1 MLKAI
6 LHGKA
11 GRIEYNKD
19 ESVSWSSLFKAREDL
34 LTSTFFER
42 FAYLSDDVQT
52 QILASCFS
60 LSPDD
65 FQAKFGA
72 FQSIDYWPRYELSEG
87 GESRQ
92 VEPDLVIRFE
102 LCNLIVE
109 VKPPEGGDQY
119 YEQWQREVASFIQ
132 SDEHNELP
140 LHFLAIGRIE
150 ASNATQ
156 WAELLHERYDCL
168 KTVSATKWQA
178 VTDNL
183 VKLIEGDGISPTD
196 RRVLTDMLEALA
208 LYGLKT
214 NSFEWHDLICH
225 GFNALSL
232 QHSLLSEHSIK
243 QELVSACV
251 FQSEPRLINHNFTP
265 VSLDTLSVW
274 PRNSHE

>member
-11 GRIEYNKD
+11 GRIEHGGQD
-19 ESVSWSSLFKAREDL
+19 SVRWASVFKAREDL

-72 FQSIDYWPRYELSEG
+72 FQSIDYWPRYALTEG

-109 VKPPEGGDQY
+109 VKPPAGGDQY
-119 YEQWQREVASFIQ
+119 YDQWHKEIESFLQ
-132 SDEHNELP
+132 AQQECDKP
-140 LHFLAIGRIE
+140 LYFLAIGRIE
-150 ASNATQ
+150 QKQALEWASKLLNKNNLLKGIASIKWDAVT
-156 WAELLHERYDCL
+156 AHIVELLNDEQVNKALSISRQEKRILNDIL
-168 KTVSATKWQA
+168 
-178 VTDNL
+178 
-183 VKLIEGDGISPTD
+183 DGLS
-196 RRVLTDMLEALA
+196 
-208 LYGLKT
+208 LYGLQT
-214 NSFEWHDLICH
+214 SPFTWSQLIQPDV
-225 GFNALSL
+225 FPKLSL
-232 QHSLLSEHSIK
+232 QHSLL
-243 QELVSACV
+243 L
-251 FQSEPRLINHNFTP
+251 P
-265 VSLDTLSVW
+265 VSKEL
-274 PRNSHE
+274 R

>member
-11 GRIEYNKD
+11 GRIEHGGQD
-19 ESVSWSSLFKAREDL
+19 SVRWASVFKAREDL

-72 FQSIDYWPRYELSEG
+72 FQSIDYWPRYGLSEG

-109 VKPPEGGDQY
+109 VKPPAGGDQY
-119 YEQWQREVASFIQ
+119 FEQWHKEIESFLQ
-132 SDEHNELP
+132 SEDDSPKDLY
-140 LHFLAIGRIE
+140 FLAIGRIE
-150 ASNATQ
+150 KKQALEWANKLLSKQESNPLKGIAAIKWDAVAAHLVELLNNDQASNALNISSQ
-156 WAELLHERYDCL
+156 EKRILNDIL
-168 KTVSATKWQA
+168 
-178 VTDNL
+178 
-183 VKLIEGDGISPTD
+183 DGLS
-196 RRVLTDMLEALA
+196 
-208 LYGLKT
+208 LYGLQT
-214 NSFEWHDLICH
+214 SPFTWSQLIQPEV
-225 GFNALSL
+225 FPKLSL
-232 QHSLLSEHSIK
+232 QHTLL
-243 QELVSACV
+243 L
-251 FQSEPRLINHNFTP
+251 P
-265 VSLDTLSVW
+265 VSKES
-274 PRNSHE
+274 R

>member
-11 GRIEYNKD
+11 GRIEHGGQD
-19 ESVSWSSLFKAREDL
+19 SVRWASVFKAREDL

-65 FQAKFGA
+65 FQVKFGA
-72 FQSIDYWPRYELSEG
+72 FQSIDYWPRYALTED

-109 VKPPEGGDQY
+109 VKPPAGGDQY

-132 SDEHNELP
+132 SDEHNDLP
-140 LHFLAIGRIE
+140 LYFLAIGRIE
-150 ASNATQ
+150 TGNATQ

-225 GFNALSL
+225 GFNALSF
-232 QHSLLSEHSIK
+232 QHSLLSDHSIK
-243 QELVSACV
+243 QELVSACA

-274 PRNSHE
+274 PRNTHE

>member
-11 GRIEYNKD
+11 GRID
-19 ESVSWSSLFKAREDL
+19 HDGQESVRWASLFKAREDL

-65 FQAKFGA
+65 FQAKFGV
-72 FQSIDYWPRYELSEG
+72 FQSIDYWPRYELGEG

-109 VKPPEGGDQY
+109 VKPPAGGDQY
-119 YEQWQREVASFIQ
+119 YDQWQREVDSFLQ
-132 SDEHNELP
+132 SDEREALP
-140 LHFLAIGRIE
+140 LYFLAIGRIDTR
-150 ASNATQ
+150 NALQ
-156 WAELLHERYDCL
+156 WGKLLKEQHLELEL
-168 KTVSATKWQA
+168 VGATKWQA
-178 VTDNL
+178 VTDVL
-183 VKLIEGDGISPTD
+183 VKLINEGVSRTD
-196 RRVLTDMLEALA
+196 KRILSDMLEGLA

-214 NSFEWHDLICH
+214 NNFKWCDLVNH
-225 GFNALSL
+225 GFECLTL
-232 QHSLLSEHSIK
+232 DHSRLVDRKLD
-243 QELVSACV
+243 QELIPAN
-251 FQSEPRLINHNFTP
+251 QSQSNQKLIHHNFNP
-265 VSLDTLSVW
+265 VSLDALSVW
-274 PRNSHE
+274 PRNTHE

>member
-11 GRIEYNKD
+11 GRIEHGGQD
-19 ESVSWSSLFKAREDL
+19 SVRWASVFKAREDL

-42 FAYLSDDVQT
+42 FAYLSDDIQT

-60 LSPDD
+60 LPTDD
-65 FQAKFGA
+65 LQAKFGA

-109 VKPPEGGDQY
+109 VKPPAGGDQY

-132 SDEHNELP
+132 SDEHNDLP
-140 LHFLAIGRIE
+140 LCFLAIGRIDTR
-150 ASNATQ
+150 NALQ
-156 WAELLHERYDCL
+156 WGKLLKEQYLELEL
-168 KTVSATKWQA
+168 VGATKWQA
-178 VTDNL
+178 VTDVL
-183 VKLIEGDGISPTD
+183 VKSINEGVSRTGKRILS
-196 RRVLTDMLEALA
+196 DMLEGLV

-214 NSFEWHDLICH
+214 NNFKWRDLVNH
-225 GFNALSL
+225 GFEYLTL
-232 QHSLLSEHSIK
+232 DHSRLVDSKLD
-243 QELVSACV
+243 QELIPANLS
-251 FQSEPRLINHNFTP
+251 QSNQKLIHHNFNP
-265 VSLDTLSVW
+265 VSLDALSVW
-274 PRNSHE
+274 PRNTHE